1 MANGFSPYQVASP
14 TTNLISQS
22 NISKKKKQES
32 DLATFLQMGKME
44 DAYSKETEGLG
55 LSSSKK
61 EAGTKGTRRAE
72 NITQLASLFINPLI
86 GGLLGGF
93 IGGKKHKRARKAR
106 QGLLNLNEKWGKTF
120 LRNQARDYL
129 SEAESLQLSEGGD
142 FMAGLKGG
150 VTSGLMAKMLGGK
163 VNVGEGKFMSKF
175 GTGEGAIANIF
186 KGENPFKNV
195 GKAGEGATPFDKLFG
210 RDIGTPMKDFITE
223 SSESIG
229 SFTTPYEKPG
239 FFDASKLFGGAKGID
254 TKTLLLLPALLQL
267 FEQDY

>member
-14 TTNLISQS
+14 IADLIGQT

-32 DLATFLQMGKME
+32 NLATTLQMGRME

-55 LSSSKK
+55 LSSAKK

-72 NITQLASLFINPLI
+72 SIAQLASLFINPLL
-86 GGLLGGF
+86 GGLIGGF

-120 LRNQARDYL
+120 LRNQAKDYL
-129 SEAESLQLSEGGD
+129 SDAESLQLDKGGD

-150 VTSGLMAKMLGGK
+150 ITTGMMAKMFGGRVK
-163 VNVGEGKFMSKF
+163 GGEGGS
-175 GTGEGAIANIF
+175 AW
-186 KGENPFKNV
+186 
-195 GKAGEGATPFDKLFG
+195 DKIFG
-210 RDIGTPMKDFITE
+210 RDVGTPKFTDPSKLGTMKDFGYSKDPTY
-223 SSESIG
+223 G
-229 SFTTPYEKPG
+229 VYNKPG
-239 FFDASKLFGGAKGID
+239 FFDERTIFKEGDDAFDLKNLM
-254 TKTLLLLPALLQL
+254 LLPALLQL

>member
-14 TTNLISQS
+14 IADLIGQT

-32 DLATFLQMGKME
+32 NLATTLQMGRME

-55 LSSSKK
+55 LSSAKK

-72 NITQLASLFINPLI
+72 SIAQLASLFINPLL
-86 GGLLGGF
+86 GGLIGGF
-93 IGGKKHKRARKAR
+93 IGGKKHRRARKAR

-129 SEAESLQLSEGGD
+129 SDAESLQLSEGGD
-142 FMAGLKGG
+142 FMAGLKSG

-163 VNVGEGKFMSKF
+163 IKGGEGGSFADKF
-175 GTGEGAIANIF
+175 
-186 KGENPFKNV
+186 
-195 GKAGEGATPFDKLFG
+195 FG
-210 RDIGTPMKDFITE
+210 RDVKGFSDTLTSSTQKLRDADFLKWDE
-223 SSESIG
+223 ALPAG
-229 SFTTPYEKPG
+229 SKKTLSDFSFERPG
-239 FFDASKLFGGAKGID
+239 FFDGSKLFGGAKGID